1 MSTLHLIEVPVD
13 LRALHEWAER
23 RGLTGRGGIDE
34 GRALHHLLCESFGPR
49 VLQPFR
55 LMVAKGAARATVYA
69 YSQQDAAALQAVAQ
83 IVATPDVASVLL
95 ATSLRSLPRPASA
108 WCVGQRLGFDV
119 KLRPVVRLS
128 SDVKGTKGGFA
139 KGAEIDVYLA
149 AKLREGT
156 DSRDR
161 EAVYLD
167 WLAARLQAGAELE
180 RPTTRMARYQRTRI
194 SRNSQSDGPE
204 VIFHGT
210 FNVREPDTFAGL
222 LARGLGRHRAYGY
235 GMLLL
240 RPPARRC

>member
-1 MSTLHLIEVPVD
+1 MSALHLIEAPLD

-23 RGLTGRGGIDE
+23 RGLTWRGGIDE
-34 GRALHHLLCESFGPR
+34 GQVLHHLLGETFGPR

-55 LMVAKGAARATVYA
+55 LMVAKGAARATLFA
-69 YSQQDAAALQAVAQ
+69 YSPQDAASLQAVAQ
-83 IVATPDVASVLL
+83 NVATPDAAAVLP
-95 ATSLRSLPRPASA
+95 ATSLRSLQRPASA

-128 SDVKGTKGGFA
+128 SDVKGAKGGFA

-149 AKLREGT
+149 AKLRDGT

-167 WLAARLQAGAELE
+167 WLAARLQAGADLE
-180 RPTTRMARYQRTRI
+180 RPTTRIARYQRTRI
-194 SRNSQSDGPE
+194 SRNSQIDGPE
-204 VIFHGT
+204 VIFQGT
-210 FNVREPDTFAGL
+210 LNISEPDTFAGV
-222 LARGLGRHRAYGY
+222 LARGPGRHRAYGY